1 MKEEHLKRLAAIKF
15 KEDKEKADRAA
26 EQAAIDK
33 YLKLKEETKARE
45 DADLEAKRNKQ
56 EEKENAEKRRLELE
70 KLNLEKQQK
79 LENERIEQ
87 NKRDGVQKLLDQKMN
102 SQ

>member
-15 KEDKEKADRAA
+15 KEDKEKADREA

-45 DADLEAKRNKQ
+45 DA
-56 EEKENAEKRRLELE
+56 
-70 KLNLEKQQK
+70 
-79 LENERIEQ
+79 
-87 NKRDGVQKLLDQKMN
+87 
-102 SQ
+102 